1 MAGGG
6 VLAEVEAMVRD
17 SRKVKCSVTVA
28 LMALDDERRAEV
40 QALLDDKAGPPAAVI
55 GRWLEQ
61 TTGVKVANLAAGRHR
76 SGVCA
81 CR

>member
-17 SRKVKCSVTVA
+17 NRKVKCSVTVA
-28 LMALDDERRAEV
+28 LEALDAERRAEV
-40 QALLDDKAGPPAAVI
+40 EALLDDRAGPPAAVI

-61 TTGVKVANLAAGRHR
+61 NTGVKVANLAAARHR
-76 SGVCA
+76 TGVCA

>member
-17 SRKVKCSVTVA
+17 NRKTKCSVRVA

-40 QALLDDKAGPPAAVI
+40 EALLADKAGPPAAVI

-61 TTGVKVANLAAGRHR
+61 TTGVKVANLAAARHR
-76 SGVCA
+76 ARMCA
-81 CR
+81 CP